1 MPRDRDPADRD
12 PVDISTQSVLLN
24 RYMQSAHNALR
35 KRELQEASRLF
46 ETSLEKAR
54 YVGDTPKELESLSC
68 LGHTLLELKNPTA
81 AEPYLR
87 QHYALVAQIFG
98 RYSPKTLESLGYLIS
113 ALEKQGKIR
122 EAYETLQPL
131 VAGTNARSNDSGS
144 KELQLLA
151 NQSLDLSRR
160 LRATS
165 GAVPKPNHTNN
176 AGGFTWRG

>member
-12 PVDISTQSVLLN
+12 PVDVSTQSVLLN
-24 RYMQSAHNALR
+24 RYMESAHNALR
-35 KRELQEASRLF
+35 KRELLEASRLF

-54 YVGDTPKELESLSC
+54 YVGDTPKELESLKFLSA
-68 LGHTLLELKNPTA
+68 TLLELKNPA
-81 AEPYLR
+81 EAEPYLR
-87 QHYALVAQIFG
+87 QHYALVAQLFG
-98 RYSPKTLESLGYLIS
+98 RYSPKTLESLSYLIS

-131 VAGTNARSNDSGS
+131 VAGTNSRSHDSGS

-151 NQSLDLSRR
+151 TQSQDLSRR

-165 GAVPKPNHTNN
+165 GPAPKQGQSGNT
-176 AGGFTWRG
+176 GGFSWRG